1 MLRNKS
7 STMGSMS
14 YSSRN
19 AVEDVWGSR
28 QGYKDTWPTRV
39 DVHYDEE
46 PERWVQSACVMCSNG
61 CGMDIGVKSGRIV
74 GVRGRE
80 VDRVNH
86 GRLGPKGLYSWRS
99 LSHPDRLKY
108 PMIRKHGKLER
119 ATWDEA
125 MDLIVE
131 RTRETQKRLTNHG
144 IGFYTSGQLFLEEYY
159 ALAMVGK
166 AGLNTLHMD
175 GNTRLCTATAAA
187 SMRESF
193 GSDGQPGSYTD
204 IDHTS
209 CILLVGHNMSATQTV
224 LWARIL
230 DRLHGP
236 DPPQLIV
243 IDPRKSNSAK
253 KATLHLAP
261 RIGTNCALLNG
272 IEYLLFE
279 KGYVNE
285 EYISEHVVN
294 RDKLYNV
301 IKEYPPDVVSKIT
314 GVSEADIVKAADILG
329 RTPSLLSTCLQ
340 GVYQSNQ
347 ATASACQVNNIN
359 LLLGH
364 IGKPG
369 SGIFQMN
376 GQPTAQNNREA
387 GCDGE
392 FPAFRNFSNPNHMQ
406 ELADLWN
413 IDLMKLPHWN
423 QPTHVE
429 NILTYIQSG
438 LMEMLWVSGTNPLVS
453 LPNLPKAR
461 ETFTKQGLFLVVQDI
476 FPTETT
482 VVADVVL
489 PAAAWGEKTGCFTNV
504 DRTVHI
510 SHKAVDPPGEAKSDL
525 EIFVDFSARMGFRAK
540 DGSPLMEFKE
550 PEDAFKAW
558 QRVSKG
564 RPCDYTGMSYEKLS
578 QESGIQWPCN
588 EEHPDGTERLFSDG
602 IFYTDTEYC
611 ESFGH
616 DLETGAPITKAQYE
630 ALNPAGRAVLKECHY
645 LPETEAPNDEYP
657 LQLSTGRRTK
667 HFHTRTK
674 TGRTKE
680 LQDADPDN
688 YIQISDH
695 DARHLN
701 ISEGDMVLAESRR
714 GKIEVV
720 ARVGDIQV
728 GQVFI
733 PMHYG
738 YFDSSDGRARA
749 ANELTQERWDPVS
762 KQPMFKSGAVRI
774 RKVPL
779 STNGVVKIHARE
791 QHSSTIK
798 KLEEARSDLPGP
810 DDTHKNDEKRERMME
825 YWLGATFTSFNTLQ
839 DICDHIVPRVE
850 GADFE
855 ISAGMRVMHRITTSC
870 ITSLKP
876 ITKKYKID
884 EKLGHELSTALKDR
898 LFPDEIID
906 IIGSPSYD
914 VLITLQ
920 SFYLFLGH
928 IEAHLFAL
936 LPTSQAAWDKEFHQ
950 CVEFLSEQLERM
962 KAWTKQQ
969 LHTRGPQT
977 LLVPCKQAVGLR
989 KRVEERAKE
998 EQKKK
1003 PMP

>member
-1 MLRNKS
+1 
-7 STMGSMS
+7 MGSTGW
-14 YSSRN
+14 SSRD
-19 AVEDVWGSR
+19 AVEDLWGPR
-28 QGYKDTWPTRV
+28 TGYVGKWPKRL
-39 DVHYDEE
+39 DGHYTQKPDK
-46 PERWVQSACVMCSNG
+46 WVQSACVMCSNG
-61 CGMDIGVKSGRIV
+61 CGMDIGVKDGKMV

-86 GRLGPKGLYSWRS
+86 GRLGCKGMYAWKS
-99 LSHPDRLKY
+99 LTHSDRLKY
-108 PMIRKHGKLER
+108 PLIRRHGKLER

-131 RTRETQKRLTNHG
+131 RTKTIQKRLTNHG

-193 GSDGQPGSYTD
+193 GCDGQPGSYTD

-209 CILLVGHNMSATQTV
+209 CIMLVGHNMSATQTV

-236 DPPQLIV
+236 EPPQLIV
-243 IDPRKSNSAK
+243 IDPRESNTAK
-253 KATLHLAP
+253 EATLHLAP
-261 RIGTNCALLNG
+261 RIGTNCAILNG
-272 IEYLLFE
+272 IQHLLFK

-285 EYISEHVVN
+285 AYVKKHVIN
-294 RDKLYNV
+294 RDELWNCVKD
-301 IKEYPPDVVSKIT
+301 YPPEIVSKIT
-314 GVSEADIVKAADILG
+314 GITEADIQRAADILG
-329 RTPSLLSTCLQ
+329 KSQSLLSTCLQ

-392 FPAFRNFSNPNHMQ
+392 FPAFRNFGNKNHMR

-413 IDLMKLPHWN
+413 IDFAKLPHWN
-423 QPTHVE
+423 QPTHVQ
-429 NILTYIQSG
+429 NILTYINSG

-461 ETFTKQGLFLVVQDI
+461 DIFTKESLFLIVQDI

-482 VVADVVL
+482 AVADVVL

-525 EIFVDFSARMGFRAK
+525 EIFVDFAK
-540 DGSPLMEFKE
+540 RMEFKTKDGGKLLNFE
-550 PEDAFKAW
+550 TPEEAFNAW
-558 QRVSKG
+558 KRVSKG
-564 RPCDYTGMSYEKLS
+564 RPCDYTGMTYEKLS
-578 QESGIQWPCN
+578 EGSGIQWPCN
-588 EEHPDGTERLFSDG
+588 EEYPDGCERLFADG
-602 IFYTDTEYC
+602 NFYTDTEYC

-616 DLETGAPITKAQYE
+616 DLETGAPLTKAQYD
-630 ALNPAGRAVLKECHY
+630 ALNPAGKAVLKPCHY
-645 LPETEAPNDEYP
+645 QPEAEATNDDYP
-657 LQLSTGRRTK
+657 LQLSTGRRTR

-674 TGRTKE
+674 TGRTPE
-680 LQDADPDN
+680 LQDKDPES
-688 YIQISDH
+688 YIQIAKE
-695 DARHLN
+695 DAEELG
-701 ISEGDMVLAESRR
+701 IEEGDMVIAESRR
-714 GKIEVV
+714 GKIEIK
-720 ARVGDIQV
+720 ARVGLMRK

-733 PMHYG
+733 PFHYG

-762 KQPMFKSGAVRI
+762 KQPMFKSGSVKI
-774 RKVPL
+774 SKVPEEPDG
-779 STNGVVKIHARE
+779 SVVIHARE
-791 QHSSTIK
+791 QQSVVVKKVEDASAAQAHPADVHGDG
-798 KLEEARSDLPGP
+798 KLE
-810 DDTHKNDEKRERMME
+810 RMLE
-825 YWLGATFTSFNTLQ
+825 YWLGATFTSLKTLR
-839 DICDHIVPRVE
+839 DICDHIIPRVH
-850 GADFE
+850 GADYE
-855 ISAGMRVMHRITTSC
+855 ISAGMEIMHDIASSC
-870 ITSLKP
+870 IRSIEP
-876 ITKKYKID
+876 IAKKYEVD
-884 EKLGHELSTALKDR
+884 EKLGHELSETLKER
-898 LFPDEIID
+898 LFPDD
-906 IIGSPSYD
+906 IINITGSPSYD
-914 VLITLQ
+914 VLIILQ
-920 SFYLFLGH
+920 GFHLFLGH

-936 LPTSQAAWDKEFHQ
+936 QPTAQACWDDDFVEAIDFVSQQ
-950 CVEFLSEQLERM
+950 IERM
-962 KAWTKQQ
+962 KQWNKQQ
-969 LHTRGPQT
+969 LHSRGPQT
-977 LLVPCKQAVGLR
+977 LIVPCKQAVGLR
-989 KRVEERAKE
+989 KRVESKFGQGEPTMK
-998 EQKKK
+998 
-1003 PMP
+1003 